1 MQRELKI
8 TARDFLLTPAIE
20 SVVRAKAGWLANY
33 YPRLTGCE
41 VVLEGAVEHHR
52 RGGPFKVR
60 IIMTVPGSRLIVNRR
75 SAEDFPVAIRDA
87 FDAARRRLEDYGRR
101 RRGTVKLHEAPPQ
114 GRIASLFGDYGFIR
128 SGDGRD
134 IYFHRNSV
142 AEPGFDRLQTGS
154 EVRFVEEDGEQGP
167 QASTVHVAHAR
178 SAASAR

>member
-8 TARDFLLTPAIE
+8 TARDFVLTPAIE

-41 VVLEGAVEHHR
+41 VVLEGAVDHHR

-60 IIMTVPGSRLIVNRR
+60 VIMTVPGSRLIVNRR
-75 SAEDFPVAIRDA
+75 SAEDFSLAIRDA
-87 FDAARRRLEDYGRR
+87 FDAARRRIEDYGRR
-101 RRGTVKLHEAPPQ
+101 RRGAVKLHEAAPQ

-142 AEPGFDRLQTGS
+142 MEPGFDRLRAGS

-167 QASTVHVAHAR
+167 QASTVYIAHSR
-178 SAASAR
+178 SAAGAR